1 MKQFR
6 IIGILFA
13 LLAIVLTACA
23 AEQQKTDMA
32 DRKINVV
39 TTIGMIADAAENVG
53 GERVNVT
60 ALMGPGVDPHLYK
73 ARESDVNRMAQADV
87 IFYNGI
93 QLEAQMIDVFQ
104 QMSAQTKTVA
114 VSESIDESKLLASIE
129 YEGSHDPHV
138 WFDVELWMIVVEAI
152 RDNLI
157 DMDPQSQS
165 IYEQNTVDYLAELE
179 ELHNYAVEQANRV
192 PEKQRVLITAHD
204 AFQYFGE
211 AYSFEV
217 RGLQGIS
224 TETEAGT
231 ADVREL
237 VDFIVERE
245 INAIFIE
252 TSVPERNIQA
262 VQAAVE
268 ARGHS
273 VKIGGELFSDAMG
286 NPETEEGTYIG
297 MVRYNIDTIINALL
311 DE

>member
-13 LLAIVLTACA
+13 LLATVLTACA

-93 QLEAQMIDVFQ
+93 QLEAQMINVFQ
-104 QMSAQTKTVA
+104 QMSAQTKTFA

-157 DMDPQSQS
+157 VMDPQSQS
-165 IYEQNTVDYLAELE
+165 IYEQNTVDYLAKLE

-211 AYSFEV
+211 AYGFEV